1 MAIGMIQQYQFGSI
15 IINGKEYHND
25 VEIRWD
31 GQVLDWWRKQSHIID
46 LEDIERALG
55 QKPELI
61 IIGTGAYGA
70 AKITEMAKQ
79 EIEKQGVELIID
91 KTEEAVKTF
100 NIIKEHSKE
109 EQGKE
114 KKIIGL
120 FHLTC

>member
-31 GQVLDWWRKQSHIID
+31 GQVLDWWRKQNHIID
-46 LEDIERALG
+46 LEDIKRALE

-61 IIGTGAYGA
+61 IIGTGAYGV